1 MTAGVRDEGVNM
13 DKKGQ
18 NRELCD
24 DGIVLCLDC
33 DGGYKNLCI

>member
-1 MTAGVRDEGVNM
+1 MTPGVRDEGVIM

-18 NRELCD
+18 KRELCD
-24 DGIVLCLDC
+24 YGIVLCLDC